1 MQLAFGQRNM
11 PIAMWIGGGAA
22 GLHGQVQ
29 LPANRIIEARDAL
42 QVGHIGVVYGG
53 VYLEMR
59 VVGEVSAVE
68 LCRAIDLQLR
78 RSFLDHRLLQR
89 HFILRILHVARKMID
104 VDATR
109 SRGRLRRR
117 RGRSLGMQP

>member
-1 MQLAFGQRNM
+1 M
-11 PIAMWIGGGAA
+11 PIAMWTDGGAA

-42 QVGHIGVVYGG
+42 QVGHIGIVYGG

-104 VDATR
+104 VYAT
-109 SRGRLRRR
+109 
-117 RGRSLGMQP
+117 